1 MSQGRPETK
10 ADAEPADS
18 RAERDR
24 FEALADKIRQE
35 SHLPSQ
41 DDQSWR
47 EREAIR
53 LSAYDRGYIP
63 PQGNQSWR
71 EREALL
77 FVPAQENDTADV
89 ERDREPPLSV
99 LPPVSTTKGGQGG
112 ILLAFLLV
120 AAIALGIV
128 ALAHPEIL
136 TTSFWR
142 TAGGGNNPAP
152 ETASAPAHTTPVST
166 PPIQQPSLSP
176 PAPAL
181 DLRGTPDPT
190 PPAEAATP
198 APPAPEPAP
207 VQIIDAAA
215 PPKPAS
221 ATRAAPRN
229 DADTG
234 GFYAKVPGPDGTL
247 QDKFFPSQGKSG
259 KGKSGPIKSDK
270 APAVP
275 PLSRARG
282 PLDQSTVDKGAGGFY
297 ARVPGPD
304 GTLEYKYFPS
314 KPPR

>member
-10 ADAEPADS
+10 ADAEPVDS
-18 RAERDR
+18 HAERER

-53 LSAYDRGYIP
+53 LSAYDRGYTP

-71 EREALL
+71 ESEALR
-77 FVPAQENDTADV
+77 FVPVRENDATDV
-89 ERDREPPLSV
+89 TVEIDREPPLAV
-99 LPPVSTTKGGQGG
+99 PPPVSTTRGGQGG

-120 AAIALGIV
+120 AAIALGV
-128 ALAHPEIL
+128 AALAYPDIL
-136 TTSFWR
+136 TTGFWR
-142 TAGGGNNPAP
+142 TAGSRNNATA
-152 ETASAPAHTTPVST
+152 ETASAPARVARPPVSA
-166 PPIQQPSLSP
+166 PPAEQSPLPP

-181 DLRGTPDPT
+181 DLRGTPDPAA
-190 PPAEAATP
+190 PADAAN
-198 APPAPEPAP
+198 PPAPEPAP
-207 VQIIDAAA
+207 VQIIDAGT
-215 PPKPAS
+215 PPKPA
-221 ATRAAPRN
+221 ARTAPRDDGSN
-229 DADTG
+229 G

-247 QDKFFPSQGKSG
+247 QSKFFPSEVNPGPA
-259 KGKSGPIKSDK
+259 KSGPIKSDK
-270 APAVP
+270 EPAVP
-275 PLSRARG
+275 PLAGGRAPVDRG
-282 PLDQSTVDKGAGGFY
+282 TVDKNTGGFY

>member
-10 ADAEPADS
+10 ADAEPVDS
-18 RAERDR
+18 RAERER

-53 LSAYDRGYIP
+53 LSAYDRGYMP

-77 FVPAQENDTADV
+77 FAPARENDIADV
-89 ERDREPPLSV
+89 ETDREPPLSV
-99 LPPVSTTKGGQGG
+99 PPPVSTTRGGQGG
-112 ILLAFLLV
+112 ILLAFFLV
-120 AAIALGIV
+120 AAIALGVV
-128 ALAHPEIL
+128 ALAYPDIL
-136 TTSFWR
+136 TTGFWR
-142 TAGGGNNPAP
+142 TAGSRNNSTV
-152 ETASAPAHTTPVST
+152 ETASAPAPVAR
-166 PPIQQPSLSP
+166 PPASAPPTGQSPLPS

-181 DLRGTPDPT
+181 DLRGTPDLA
-190 PPAEAATP
+190 PPAEVAP
-198 APPAPEPAP
+198 PPPAPKPP
-207 VQIIDAAA
+207 VRIIDAVT
-215 PPKPAS
+215 PPKPA
-221 ATRAAPRN
+221 ATGPRDEDGAN
-229 DADTG
+229 

-247 QDKFFPSQGKSG
+247 QDKFFPSEGKPG
-259 KGKSGPIKSDK
+259 QTRSGPIKSDI

-275 PLSRARG
+275 PLAGSRG
-282 PLDQSTVDKGAGGFY
+282 PVDRGAVDKGTGGFY